1 MAKIEK
7 GKSFES
13 PELNID
19 LKTYTSAIDH
29 YYKKSEESIQLKNEI
44 PIFLDTNILLR
55 YYSISFKQREL
66 LRDFFANK
74 VNRLHISGQVQ
85 KEFIKNREEV
95 IEKYFQSAL
104 ESMLSNFQANVIDKT
119 EKYKEENS
127 EILKDF
133 TYLESEI
140 NKNLK
145 GFEKISSKLK
155 EDIEKQRI
163 ENRQLNFSDEF
174 LDLIATFNLDYKLEK
189 DEISFLE
196 KEYSDLTKAVDK
208 NKLKND
214 LKSRKNYAI
223 PGIAD
228 ILEKPEN
235 PFGDYF
241 IFHEMLKCSLDKK
254 SDILFLTY
262 DTTKGDW
269 LKTNKEAHVHYI
281 LRVYQISNQSIFIVD
296 AERFFKEHLKTNFE
310 SLINNNIIT
319 NIADNE
325 YAKDIILEYINLEKL
340 IRQIGEFVCI
350 EDSESLPLNKLLYH
364 FLDRTYINDE
374 VYRNFSNVTQVR
386 NQLVHRSA
394 DFINGRYS
402 EGFLIKTLEVIESL
416 LETFRELDSDL

>member
-1 MAKIEK
+1 MQKIEK
-7 GKSFES
+7 GTSFES

-19 LKTYTSAIDH
+19 LKAYTSAIEH
-29 YYKKSEESIQLKNEI
+29 YYKNFEDSIQLKNDI

-66 LRDFFANK
+66 LREFFTNNVNK
-74 VNRLHISGQVQ
+74 LYISGQVQ

-104 ESMLSNFQANVIDKT
+104 ESMLSNFQSNVIDKT
-119 EKYKEENS
+119 AKYKEENS

-133 TYLESEI
+133 TYLENEI
-140 NKNLK
+140 NKQLK

-155 EDIEKQRI
+155 EDIDKQRI

-174 LDLIATFNLDYKLEK
+174 LDLIATFNLDFKLDLAE
-189 DEISFLE
+189 STFLE
-196 KEYSDLTKAVDK
+196 KEFNELTKLVDK

-214 LKSRKNYAI
+214 LKSKKNFSI

-235 PFGDYF
+235 PFGDYY
-241 IFHEMLKCSLDKK
+241 IFHEMIKCSLEKK

-269 LKTNKEAHVHYI
+269 LKTNKDAHVHYI
-281 LRVYQISNQSIFIVD
+281 LRVYQIANKSIFIID

-310 SLINNNIIT
+310 SLINNTLIT
-319 NIADNE
+319 NITENE
-325 YAKDIILEYINLEKL
+325 NAKDIILDYINLEKL
-340 IRQIGEFVCI
+340 IRQIAEYVCI
-350 EDSESLPLNKLLYH
+350 EDSETLPLNKVLYQ
-364 FLDRTYINDE
+364 FLDRSYINEE
-374 VYRNFSNVTQVR
+374 VYRNFSDVFQVR

-394 DFINGRYS
+394 DFINGRYN
-402 EGFLIKTLEVIESL
+402 EGFLIKTLEVLKSL
-416 LETFRELDSDL
+416 LDKFNELYSDL